1 MPSKPQMVRA
11 RRLCCWSRLRWSSHR
26 LRCSSPAQETNTPF
40 PLIDAG
46 ERGRAYIKQ
55 TSRMALIMYSSACSV
70 LRLRCLQTRMRAG
83 SCATCAQRTM
93 PSGAERQ
100 RLSRRCSTATVGSHT
115 WMPCQSCAADAC
127 CPPAFSPPCASL
139 CSEMADPSRLS
150 KRGLTPALKYCTLL
164 GFAGGFLLA
173 YQRSSC
179 ECLRC
184 ASRSRGTGACRLMG
198 CLHVQSA
205 SGDGP
210 RT

>member
-1 MPSKPQMVRA
+1 MLRTQRWPLLRPLTPS
-11 RRLCCWSRLRWSSHR
+11 SYR

-46 ERGRAYIKQ
+46 ERGRNPIQPNKNNGADYV
-55 TSRMALIMYSSACSV
+55 SSACSIPT
-70 LRLRCLQTRMRAG
+70 RAACLQTRMRAG
-83 SCATCAQRTM
+83 LCATCVQRTM

-179 ECLRC
+179 ECIRC